1 MPCPTR
7 FGFAI
12 RADPAAPMH
21 NDCAGSAVIEAR
33 ADAPDF
39 PHLRKLAPFTL
50 PRAAYSRAHPRRRE
64 AASSAVN
71 LRRMPQFNSGVEQ
84 WHAGCFLGTAGGKNS
99 FKRRK
104 VMGGKSDEI
113 KGRVKEAA
121 GAITDDD
128 KLRREGQA
136 DQTKGKVKQSIDRA
150 ADKAKEVVDNVTK
163 K

>member
-1 MPCPTR
+1 
-7 FGFAI
+7 
-12 RADPAAPMH
+12 
-21 NDCAGSAVIEAR
+21 
-33 ADAPDF
+33 
-39 PHLRKLAPFTL
+39 
-50 PRAAYSRAHPRRRE
+50 
-64 AASSAVN
+64 
-71 LRRMPQFNSGVEQ
+71 
-84 WHAGCFLGTAGGKNS
+84 
-99 FKRRK
+99 
-104 VMGGKSDEI
+104 MGGKSDEI